1 MPPKRPE
8 PLGRIAVDPKKEA
21 VSITDTLTLV
31 VKGEGGLEMRVKES
45 GIDQRHT
52 TAPAV
57 PSPAAD
63 GGSISNKLKFDDLR
77 IGGELGKGSQ
87 GKVRVVQHRVTN
99 EKFALKYISFESNS
113 DDIILPLSAELRRV
127 AAVKHQNLVSSYEAF
142 FREGRL
148 YIVLEYMNA
157 GTMKDIIQRHPK
169 QFTEPILAYI
179 ARELFQG
186 LAYLHSLKI
195 IHRDIKPA
203 NVLANSRGEV
213 KISDFGVAK
222 TFVGGDL
229 KTLSSQGSVPYMS
242 PERIKSEPYS
252 FDCDVWS
259 AGLCLGECALGE
271 FPFFNELN
279 KNIFELCHD
288 ISSGAAKI
296 NWDQPG
302 LNFSAECKDFIESC
316 LKPEAERPSA
326 AQQLQHPFLEKA
338 KGLDPMEV
346 GKWFMG

>member
-142 FREGRL
+142 SG
-148 YIVLEYMNA
+148 
-157 GTMKDIIQRHPK
+157 K
-169 QFTEPILAYI
+169 FTEPILAYI

-186 LAYLHSLKI
+186 LAYLH
-195 IHRDIKPA
+195 
-203 NVLANSRGEV
+203 N
-213 KISDFGVAK
+213 FGVAK

-252 FDCDVWS
+252 FDCD
-259 AGLCLGECALGE
+259 
-271 FPFFNELN
+271 LN